1 MKLLALLCAF
11 SVSCVPVCGQVPI
24 QAMAYRDASL
34 PIATRVDDL
43 VGRMTLEEKVSQLQ
57 DNSVAIPRL
66 GVGAYTWGNEG
77 LHGDAFS
84 GYATLFP
91 QVIGMA
97 ATWDPA
103 LVHDMAG
110 VIATEARARYNQAER
125 DNNHARFAGISF
137 WAPNINIFRDSR
149 WGRGQETYGEDPFLT
164 SRMAVAYVTGL
175 QGDDPTYL
183 KALAGPKHLAV
194 HSGPEADRHK
204 WNSYVSAHDL
214 EDTYLPAFKAAIA
227 EARAGSVMC
236 AYNRI
241 NGTPACASPWL
252 LTSTV
257 KSAWNLNGYVVSDCG
272 AVGDISTGQHY
283 RANDEESSAAA
294 LKAGLDLACDW
305 VPDGHRS
312 EFSYLL
318 EAVQDHLVTEAELD
332 AALRRVL
339 TVRFRL
345 GMFDPPEK
353 VPFSS
358 IPLSEI
364 GSAEHAALALKAARE
379 SIVLLKNDHNFLP
392 LRSPRAIAVIGPG
405 ADLGQVI
412 EGNYN
417 AVPLDPITPLMGIQ
431 KRFDQARVLYAQGSP
446 LAQNL
451 PVVIEYNTLH
461 PTGRPEEF
469 GLQGEYFD
477 NVNLAGKPVVTRVD
491 RTVNFDWDKA
501 EPAPGVPNEDYSV
514 RWSGT
519 FTPPQPGDY
528 SLGAKTRGCA
538 NCSNRESFKLYL
550 DGKLIL
556 ASEAPTGSATSNN
569 FTTVGTVKPGAV
581 NAKPIGVAAVG
592 ARRVVSL
599 HFSDRSP
606 HSIRL
611 EYFHR
616 LVPTHHKVSGGV
628 DLLWSAPLAALREE
642 ALGAARQADVVVA
655 FVGLSPE
662 LEGEELPIQL
672 PGFRAGDRTD
682 IVLPAAQVSLLQGVA
697 AIGKPLVVVLMSG
710 SAVSMPYAEQHA
722 NALLA
727 AWYPGQAGGTA
738 IAETLAGDNNP
749 AGRLPITFYA
759 DVDQLPPFGDY
770 DMANR
775 TYRYFKGK
783 PEFGFG
789 FGLSYSRFEYRDL
802 KLSSDSL
809 STDGT
814 LTGTVRIRNVSSVE
828 GDEVAEFYLTPP
840 ASPTT
845 PLRRLAGFSRVHL
858 MPGEE
863 KTATVAVT
871 AESAKTVA
879 EDGSKVLL
887 PGKYMIFCGGAQPA
901 EASSSAEASFQV
913 K

>member
-1 MKLLALLCAF
+1 MKVIALLCVYIVGGLPLA
-11 SVSCVPVCGQVPI
+11 GQVQTQP
-24 QAMAYRDASL
+24 MAYRNPSL
-34 PIATRVDDL
+34 PIPARVDDL
-43 VGRMTLEEKVSQLQ
+43 ISHMTLEEKVSQLQ
-57 DNSVAIPRL
+57 DNSVAIPWL

-97 ATWDPA
+97 ATWDTG

-110 VIATEARARYNQAER
+110 VIATEARAKYNEAER
-125 DNNHARFAGISF
+125 TQDHERFFGISF

-214 EDTYLPAFKAAIA
+214 EDTYLPAFRAAIA

-257 KSAWNLNGYVVSDCG
+257 KGAWNLNGYVVSDCG

-283 RANDEESSAAA
+283 RANDEQSSAAA
-294 LKAGLDLACDW
+294 LKAGLDIACDW
-305 VPDGHRS
+305 VPDGQRS
-312 EFSYLL
+312 EFSYLF
-318 EAVQDHLVTEAELD
+318 EAVQHHLVSEAEVD

-339 TVRFRL
+339 TIRFRL
-345 GMFDPPEK
+345 GMFDPPER

-358 IPLSEI
+358 ITLSEI
-364 GSAEHAALALKAARE
+364 GSPDHMALALKAAQE
-379 SIVLLKNDHNFLP
+379 SIVLLKNDDHFLP
-392 LRSPRAIAVIGPG
+392 LLHPGTIAVIGPS
-405 ADLGQVI
+405 ADLGQVV

-417 AVPLDPITPLMGIQ
+417 AVPLNPVTPLMGM
-431 KRFDQARVLYAQGSP
+431 KARFNESQILYAQGSP

-451 PVVIEYNTLH
+451 PITIEYNTLH
-461 PTGRPEEF
+461 PASGSKEF
-469 GLQGEYFD
+469 GLLGQYFD

-519 FTPPQPGDY
+519 FTPPHPGDY

-538 NCSNRESFKLYL
+538 NCSNRESFKLYM

-556 ASEAPTGSATSNN
+556 ASEPPTGAATSNN
-569 FTTVGTVKPGAV
+569 FTTVSIVKKGAV
-581 NAKPIGVAAVG
+581 NTKPIGVAAVG

-599 HFSDRSP
+599 HFADRSP

-628 DLLWSAPLAALREE
+628 DLLWSAPLSTLRDE
-642 ALGAARQADVVVA
+642 AVRAARQADVVIA

-682 IVLPAAQVSLLQGVA
+682 IALPAAQVTLLQTLATVD
-697 AIGKPLVVVLMSG
+697 KPLVVVLMSG
-710 SAVSMPYAEQHA
+710 SAVSMPYAKQHA
-722 NALLA
+722 KALLE
-727 AWYPGQAGGTA
+727 AWDPGQAGGTA
-738 IAETLAGDNNP
+738 IAETLAGDINP
-749 AGRLPITFYA
+749 SGRLPITFYA
-759 DVDQLPPFGDY
+759 NVDQLPPFGDY

-775 TYRYFKGK
+775 TYRYFNGK

-789 FGLSYSRFEYRDL
+789 FGLSYSGFEYRDL
-802 KLSSDSL
+802 KLSSESL
-809 STDGT
+809 AADGA
-814 LTGTVRIRNVSSVE
+814 LTATVRIKNVSSMA

-840 ASPTT
+840 VSPTT
-845 PLRRLAGFSRVHL
+845 PLRRLVGFSRLHL
-858 MPGEE
+858 GPDEE
-863 KTATVAVT
+863 KTVTVVLT
-871 AESAKTVA
+871 AESVKTVA

-887 PGKYMIFCGGAQPA
+887 SGKYTIFCGGAQPA
-901 EASSSAEASFQV
+901 EASSWVEVSFQV